1 MKKKAAYRMIL
12 TGMAAA
18 LFCACGRNRDPAKQN
33 PPDRFRQSAAETPYN
48 EPLPNDYRGTLTMW
62 GWDDDYYRTVTEA
75 FREIYPNVDFVYT
88 DVAHKDLPQKYETA
102 LLSAGELPDI
112 AWSVIDSRGEVFELD
127 MWEPLEQEPYCFDIS
142 EIYEYLRPRMVNTK
156 GNVCGI
162 EQSLSPAGLAYR
174 KDLAKQY
181 LGTDDPG
188 ELEAMLP
195 DWERFFEKG
204 KEVYEKSGGSVHM
217 CFSLSELRQFIQEQ
231 QGMPWADGGVI
242 DVEKTFGRALEL
254 ICRFR
259 DGHISDHMA
268 AWTPAWNAAFQE
280 DGHIFTACATWTVQ
294 FTIQKYDKR
303 GETKGHWGL
312 MSAPEGNANLGGT
325 AMGITKTC
333 KDKRLAWEFLKF
345 ATLSTEGAKAINRIA
360 LMTTAKKPYEEA
372 PELKSYKSPWFGE
385 QDLGIYY
392 MEKIVPHIKAR
403 TLTPQDGVVHDSL
416 SMVLEVLN
424 EDRDVGYEEAAEYL
438 KQELKAELKDIT
450 VY

>member
-1 MKKKAAYRMIL
+1 
-12 TGMAAA
+12 
-18 LFCACGRNRDPAKQN
+18 
-33 PPDRFRQSAAETPYN
+33 
-48 EPLPNDYRGTLTMW
+48 
-62 GWDDDYYRTVTEA
+62 
-75 FREIYPNVDFVYT
+75 
-88 DVAHKDLPQKYETA
+88 
-102 LLSAGELPDI
+102 
-112 AWSVIDSRGEVFELD
+112 
-127 MWEPLEQEPYCFDIS
+127 
-142 EIYEYLRPRMVNTK
+142 
-156 GNVCGI
+156 
-162 EQSLSPAGLAYR
+162 
-174 KDLAKQY
+174 
-181 LGTDDPG
+181 
-188 ELEAMLP
+188 
-195 DWERFFEKG
+195 
-204 KEVYEKSGGSVHM
+204 
-217 CFSLSELRQFIQEQ
+217 
-231 QGMPWADGGVI
+231 MPWADGGVI